1 MPLKLEDAVMVTSPT
16 GNGIIVMGGMT
27 ESEEDS
33 NHAFDSNA
41 IFELSDSMVLTWQKR
56 RGRESLRSFKRQ
68 TQWTKLKQF
77 LQQNA
82 SYGPLAIPIPDA
94 LVYQKIQTKNKRR
107 KL

>member
-27 ESEEDS
+27 ESEE
-33 NHAFDSNA
+33 DSNA

-77 LQQNA
+77 L
-82 SYGPLAIPIPDA
+82 L
-94 LVYQKIQTKNKRR
+94 
-107 KL
+107 

>member
-27 ESEEDS
+27 ESEE
-33 NHAFDSNA
+33 DSNA

-77 LQQNA
+77 LRQNA

>member
-33 NHAFDSNA
+33 NA

-56 RGRESLRSFKRQ
+56 KGRESLRSFKRQ

-77 LQQNA
+77 LRQNA

>member
-16 GNGIIVMGGMT
+16 GNGIIAMGGMT
-27 ESEEDS
+27 ESEE
-33 NHAFDSNA
+33 DSNA

-56 RGRESLRSFKRQ
+56 KGRESLRSFKRQ

-77 LQQNA
+77 LRQNA